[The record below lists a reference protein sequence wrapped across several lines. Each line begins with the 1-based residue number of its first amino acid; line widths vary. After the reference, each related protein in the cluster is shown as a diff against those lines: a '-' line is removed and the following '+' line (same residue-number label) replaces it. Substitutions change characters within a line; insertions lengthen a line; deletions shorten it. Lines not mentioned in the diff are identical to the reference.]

1 MTDVSH
7 KLSPGVVSVW
17 RNEVVGY
24 RVGPSVGWFCMK
36 RTGRITSVLL
46 AVGILF
52 VMLSLPAF
60 AQDED
65 EAPEPAP
72 TSEDSG
78 LEPAVPL
85 PDDTPSAVIP
95 DWTYRYMIPI
105 TLALAAVVVLLT
117 SIRYFT
123 NVVRKRYRTVEE

>member
-1 MTDVSH
+1 
-7 KLSPGVVSVW
+7 
-17 RNEVVGY
+17 
-24 RVGPSVGWFCMK
+24 MK

-46 AVGILF
+46 TTGILF
-52 VMLSLPAF
+52 VMPALSVF
-60 AQDED
+60 AQEED

-72 TSEDSG
+72 ISEDTG
-78 LEPAVPL
+78 LEPAVSL
-85 PDDTPSAVIP
+85 PDDTPSEVIP

>member
-1 MTDVSH
+1 
-7 KLSPGVVSVW
+7 
-17 RNEVVGY
+17 
-24 RVGPSVGWFCMK
+24 MK

-46 AVGILF
+46 TIGILY
-52 VMLSLPAF
+52 VMLALPAF
-60 AQDED
+60 AQEED

-72 TSEDSG
+72 ISEDTG

-85 PDDTPSAVIP
+85 PDNTPSEVIP

-105 TLALAAVVVLLT
+105 SLALGALVILLT
-117 SIRYFT
+117 SVRYFT

>member
-1 MTDVSH
+1 
-7 KLSPGVVSVW
+7 
-17 RNEVVGY
+17 
-24 RVGPSVGWFCMK
+24 MK

-46 AVGILF
+46 TTGILF
-52 VMLSLPAF
+52 VMPALSVF
-60 AQDED
+60 AQEED

-72 TSEDSG
+72 ISEDTG

-85 PDDTPSAVIP
+85 PDDTPSEVIP

-105 TLALAAVVVLLT
+105 ALALAAVVVLLT